1 MENQLVWRAVISA
14 DHRGS
19 HSVSFRTNEVKAPFR
34 SWTVICHQAYLLRQ
48 WYREGGT
55 CHELVEV
62 ERVHV
67 DPSGNS
73 FAEVNGGTLTLRC
86 RYSGS
91 GRAIPKGELDGIAVV
106 IPSQGIHYSNA
117 YPVREASNFEG
128 EVLYLPI
135 ISANKN
141 A

>member
-1 MENQLVWRAVISA
+1 
-14 DHRGS
+14 
-19 HSVSFRTNEVKAPFR
+19 
-34 SWTVICHQAYLLRQ
+34 VICHQAYLLRQ

-55 CHELVEV
+55 CHELV

-86 RYSGS
+86 RYFES
-91 GRAIPKGELDGIAVV
+91 GRAIPKGELDGIAVAT
-106 IPSQGIHYSNA
+106 PSQGIHHSNA
-117 YPVREASNFEG
+117 YPDRKIGNFEG

-135 ISANKN
+135 ISTNKTN
-141 A
+141 LRRRWEIWDSILSPTDWRIMCELHALK